1 MKRLTK
7 LRKFQLDWLRKR
19 ERKFISID
27 AEKTFHNI
35 QHPSMIRKKKFNKL
49 SSRTTVCAWE
59 AGQYLTH
66 FKKRKKR
73 LSPNAKGR
81 PCLEVGFNDQ
91 PLKTIL

>member
-49 SSRTTVCAWE
+49 RMEENIST
-59 AGQYLTH
+59 
-66 FKKRKKR
+66 
-73 LSPNAKGR
+73 
-81 PCLEVGFNDQ
+81 
-91 PLKTIL
+91 